1 MEESMRESASRRRE
15 DHKQG
20 ILTKDGRCPSGL
32 LGLIGL
38 STSGYTIPKFQIPSL
53 NVSPKDI
60 ATRGPASKMTS
71 GHLPT

>member
-20 ILTKDGRCPSGL
+20 ILTKNGGCPA
-32 LGLIGL
+32 GLIGL

-60 ATRGPASKMTS
+60 AIRGPPAYMSYS
-71 GHLPT
+71 LNS